1 MQIADDLRE
10 QIRTGRIAV
19 GTRLQ
24 SQTDLAKE
32 YGVVPNTLRAA
43 LRELASEGLIST
55 RSTRGTFVLK
65 KPEPQLRDLV
75 RQLTDRVDSLEAR
88 IVELERD
95 DHQQSP

>member
-10 QIRTGRIAV
+10 QIRTGRITV
-19 GTRLQ
+19 GTRLRSQ
-24 SQTDLAKE
+24 SALAKE

-43 LRELASEGLIST
+43 LRELATEGLIDT

-75 RQLTDRVDSLEAR
+75 RQLTDRIESLETRVA
-88 IVELERD
+88 ELEHDEQRE
-95 DHQQSP
+95 Q